1 MSMSIIYMKNIYNAL
16 AAAMIMLMIWVIST
30 NSDLNRKQ
38 RIITRI
44 RIDYMQKGIF
54 LMIVGFKMLFFGKF
68 MVSMLGLDFFD
79 SRKAKIIG
87 AAISITITLLFA
99 KWFIQFFIRG
109 TSAIRRSLILWYAQR
124 HSAKRHR
131 YDIKKLTK
139 WLRER
144 GESKYYG

>member
-16 AAAMIMLMIWVIST
+16 TAAMIMLSIWITST
-30 NSDLNRKQ
+30 NRGQNRKQ

-44 RIDYMQKGIF
+44 RIDNMQKGILF
-54 LMIVGFKMLFFGKF
+54 MIVGFTMLFFGKF

-79 SRKAKIIG
+79 SQKAKMIG
-87 AAISITITLLFA
+87 VAISTTITLLFA

-124 HSAKRHR
+124 HSAKRHG
-131 YDIKKLTK
+131 YDIKTPYKIVTEK
-139 WLRER
+139 R
-144 GESKYYG
+144 